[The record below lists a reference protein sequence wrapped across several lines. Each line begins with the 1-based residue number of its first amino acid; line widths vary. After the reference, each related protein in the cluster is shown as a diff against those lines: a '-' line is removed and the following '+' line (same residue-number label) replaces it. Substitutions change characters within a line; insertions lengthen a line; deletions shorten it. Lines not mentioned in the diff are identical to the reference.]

1 MQCVHLERR
10 DRAPSTPRQPA
21 PPERARSEI
30 KEDRVVH
37 HFAGTCEAM
46 TEEKRASVMA
56 GGVGLKKRESRDFC
70 RESYIVVAGIARTDG
85 TF

>member
-1 MQCVHLERR
+1 
-10 DRAPSTPRQPA
+10 
-21 PPERARSEI
+21 
-30 KEDRVVH
+30 
-37 HFAGTCEAM
+37 M

-70 RESYIVVAGIARTDG
+70 RASYIVVAGIARTDG